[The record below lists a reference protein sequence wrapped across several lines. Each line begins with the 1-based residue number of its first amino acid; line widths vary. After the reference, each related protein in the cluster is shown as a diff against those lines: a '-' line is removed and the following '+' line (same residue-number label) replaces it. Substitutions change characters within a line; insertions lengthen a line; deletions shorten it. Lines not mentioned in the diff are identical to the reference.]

1 LPDEEPA
8 ILPKVTIDGYQSFA
22 YGYRVRL
29 SWKIVGLSWARI
41 LSEFF
46 EAMKKQ
52 CDRCSG
58 KFFRR
63 LNRKGYLERV
73 VLPALGFFP
82 WECALCRRK
91 VVLRTDGFKPQTKP
105 VVTSTPSTPM
115 GWLAASFVF
124 AGRKHR
130 Q

>member
-1 LPDEEPA
+1 
-8 ILPKVTIDGYQSFA
+8 
-22 YGYRVRL
+22 
-29 SWKIVGLSWARI
+29 
-41 LSEFF
+41 
-46 EAMKKQ
+46 MKKQ

-91 VVLRTDGFKPQTKP
+91 VVLRTDGFKPRSEPASDPAP
-105 VVTSTPSTPM
+105 VAQVA
-115 GWLAASFVF
+115 WLAASLVF

>member
-1 LPDEEPA
+1 MTSYPWL
-8 ILPKVTIDGYQSFA
+8 LLTVTKACNI
-22 YGYRVRL
+22 VRRYV
-29 SWKIVGLSWARI
+29 SIVWCVVGVGLEVYPEW
-41 LSEFF
+41 F
-46 EAMKKQ
+46 EIMKKQ

-63 LNRKGYLERV
+63 LNRKGFMERT
-73 VLPALGFFP
+73 VLPHLGFFP

-91 VVLRTDGFKPQTKP
+91 VVLRTDGFKPSTKATTASVP
-105 VVTSTPSTPM
+105 AAPL
-115 GWLAASFVF
+115 GALASSLAF

>member
-1 LPDEEPA
+1 M
-8 ILPKVTIDGYQSFA
+8 
-22 YGYRVRL
+22 
-29 SWKIVGLSWARI
+29 
-41 LSEFF
+41 EFF

-63 LNRKGYLERV
+63 LNRKGLLERK
-73 VLPALGFFP
+73 VLPFLGFFP

-91 VVLRTDGFKPQTKP
+91 VVLRTDGFKPRSKSDP
-105 VVTSTPSTPM
+105 AAPM
-115 GWLAASFVF
+115 GWLAASLVF

>member
-1 LPDEEPA
+1 
-8 ILPKVTIDGYQSFA
+8 
-22 YGYRVRL
+22 
-29 SWKIVGLSWARI
+29 
-41 LSEFF
+41 
-46 EAMKKQ
+46 MKKQ

-63 LNRKGYLERV
+63 LNRKGFMERTA
-73 VLPALGFFP
+73 LPFLGFFP

-91 VVLRTDGFKPQTKP
+91 VVLRTDGFKPRTKP
-105 VVTSTPSTPM
+105 TTASTLAAPL
-115 GWLAASFVF
+115 GWLASSFVF

>member
-1 LPDEEPA
+1 
-8 ILPKVTIDGYQSFA
+8 VS
-22 YGYRVRL
+22 YGC
-29 SWKIVGLSWARI
+29 KIRFIAVIGLSFEVGRN
-41 LSEFF
+41 LPEFSED
-46 EAMKKQ
+46 MKKQ

-58 KFFRR
+58 NFFRR
-63 LNRKGYLERV
+63 LNRKGFMERRA
-73 VLPALGFFP
+73 LPALGFFP

-91 VVLRTDGFKPQTKP
+91 VVLRTDGFKPRTKVAVP
-105 VVTSTPSTPM
+105 ARTAPF

>member
-1 LPDEEPA
+1 
-8 ILPKVTIDGYQSFA
+8 
-22 YGYRVRL
+22 
-29 SWKIVGLSWARI
+29 
-41 LSEFF
+41 
-46 EAMKKQ
+46 MKKQ

-63 LNRKGYLERV
+63 LNRKGWMERK
-73 VLPALGFFP
+73 VLPFLGLYP

-91 VVLRTDGFKPQTKP
+91 VVLRTDGFKSRSAAASA
-105 VVTSTPSTPM
+105 STPV

>member
-1 LPDEEPA
+1 MGPIITEL
-8 ILPKVTIDGYQSFA
+8 
-22 YGYRVRL
+22 
-29 SWKIVGLSWARI
+29 
-41 LSEFF
+41 F

-58 KFFRR
+58 NFFRR
-63 LNRKGYLERV
+63 LNRKGFMERK
-73 VLPALGFFP
+73 VLPYLGFFP

-91 VVLRTDGFKPQTKP
+91 VVLRTDGFKPASKP
-105 VVTSTPSTPM
+105 TAAPVPSAPM
-115 GWLAASFVF
+115 GWLASSLVF

>member
-1 LPDEEPA
+1 
-8 ILPKVTIDGYQSFA
+8 
-22 YGYRVRL
+22 
-29 SWKIVGLSWARI
+29 
-41 LSEFF
+41 
-46 EAMKKQ
+46 MKKQ

-63 LNRKGYLERV
+63 LNRKGFLERTV
-73 VLPALGFFP
+73 FPALGFFP

-91 VVLRTDGFKPQTKP
+91 VVLRTDGFKPGSKAAGAPTQAAP
-105 VVTSTPSTPM
+105 L
-115 GWLAASFVF
+115 GWLAASLVF

>member
-1 LPDEEPA
+1 
-8 ILPKVTIDGYQSFA
+8 
-22 YGYRVRL
+22 
-29 SWKIVGLSWARI
+29 
-41 LSEFF
+41 
-46 EAMKKQ
+46 MKKQ

-63 LNRKGYLERV
+63 LNRKGFMERKL
-73 VLPALGFFP
+73 LPFLGFYP

-91 VVLRTDGFKPQTKP
+91 VVLRTDGFKSRSKP
-105 VVTSTPSTPM
+105 GPAARPVAPV
-115 GWLAASFVF
+115 GWLAASLVF

>member
-1 LPDEEPA
+1 ML
-8 ILPKVTIDGYQSFA
+8 LTVTKVYNIVANTGPFINGVWLCPIFTWSCS
-22 YGYRVRL
+22 RL
-29 SWKIVGLSWARI
+29 
-41 LSEFF
+41 
-46 EAMKKQ
+46 MKKQ

-63 LNRKGYLERV
+63 LNRKGFLERN
-73 VLPALGFFP
+73 VLPPLGFFP

-91 VVLRTDGFKPQTKP
+91 ILLRNDGFKVRAKVNP
-105 VVTSTPSTPM
+105 V
-115 GWLAASFVF
+115 LATQPGTLASLAF